1 MSKFSI
7 YCSELR
13 ASKGKSCFHCSNWEL
28 CYWSATGNEA
38 AQRGKWDEM
47 DGKTPQGQRY
57 IRLKI
62 KKKKNDRQVSS
73 RGIVTKSFP
82 SFILFPNKLG
92 RE

>member
-62 KKKKNDRQVSS
+62 KKKKMTDRFLPGELLPKV
-73 RGIVTKSFP
+73 FLL
-82 SFILFPNKLG
+82 LFFSLTS
-92 RE
+92 